1 MDIKNDAAKIIC
13 KIKFHAMYAQ
23 MTETE
28 TREREQK
35 CESNAYKHILVS
47 CMDPQSCPPY
57 LTGKSTP

>member
-23 MTETE
+23 MTERE
-28 TREREQK
+28 RRERESEY
-35 CESNAYKHILVS
+35 ESNAYKHILVS